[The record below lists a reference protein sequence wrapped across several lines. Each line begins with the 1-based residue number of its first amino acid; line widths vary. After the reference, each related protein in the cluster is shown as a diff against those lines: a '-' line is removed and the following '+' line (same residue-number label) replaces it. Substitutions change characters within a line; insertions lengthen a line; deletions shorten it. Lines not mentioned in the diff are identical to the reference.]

1 MKIQGVEYRG
11 SFPEVALCP
20 KDDRPEFAFIG
31 RSNVGKS
38 SLINALTGRKEVAH
52 TSKKP
57 GKTQLINYFLVNHD
71 WYLVDLPGYGYAKI
85 SKKKRKA
92 WEKMIEAY
100 LVKRHSLQCAL
111 VLIDAN
117 VPSQKID
124 VDFINWLG
132 ERRVPFV
139 LVYTKADKSK
149 PHEIEANIAAVREE
163 LLKYWHALP
172 QEFITSAREGMGT
185 EQILTFIE
193 EVIKESDASL

>member
-1 MKIQGVEYRG
+1 M
-11 SFPEVALCP
+11 ALCP

-85 SKKKRKA
+85 SKKKRKE
-92 WEKMIEAY
+92 WEKMIEGY
-100 LVKRHSLQCAL
+100 LVKRISLQCAL
-111 VLIDAN
+111 VLIDSN
-117 VPSQKID
+117 VPPQAADIE
-124 VDFINWLG
+124 FINWLG
-132 ERRVPFV
+132 ERHLPFV

-149 PHEIEANIAAVREE
+149 PKEIDSNIMAFREE
-163 LLKYWHALP
+163 MLKYWNALP
-172 QEFITSAREGMGT
+172 QEFITSSRERTGT
-185 EQILTFIE
+185 EEILHFIE
-193 EVIKESDASL
+193 EVINQSESNL